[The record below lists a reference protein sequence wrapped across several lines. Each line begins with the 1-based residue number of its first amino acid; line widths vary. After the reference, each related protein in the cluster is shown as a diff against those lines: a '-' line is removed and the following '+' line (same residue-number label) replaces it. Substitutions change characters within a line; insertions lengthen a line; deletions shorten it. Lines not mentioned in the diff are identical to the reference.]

1 MRNDFAPG
9 ALGEMEYHQM
19 LTLRS
24 MENDLV
30 QCALYIAT
38 EWDTGKG
45 FPQGVC
51 MFWRSI

>member
-1 MRNDFAPG
+1 MRNDLAPG
-9 ALGEMEYHQM
+9 ILGEMEYQQT